1 MITKL
6 AEIFFSF
13 HHFHHLAG
21 LMYVYYCRR
30 LLSYL
35 FVVMKCRYIVK
46 PKAIYG
52 LGADLIRSRA
62 KRLTVMMG
70 GHIWDYDTRTLLEVG
85 GERQS
90 IHKTYWYKDMHLLNQ
105 RIHL

>member
-1 MITKL
+1 ML

-21 LMYVYYCRR
+21 LMYVYYCQR

-52 LGADLIRSRA
+52 LGAYLIRSRA

-70 GHIWDYDTRTLLEVG
+70 GHIWGYDTRRQHYWRLVG
-85 GERQS
+85 RGKEF
-90 IHKTYWYKDMHLLNQ
+90 IKHIGTKTC
-105 RIHL
+105 IC